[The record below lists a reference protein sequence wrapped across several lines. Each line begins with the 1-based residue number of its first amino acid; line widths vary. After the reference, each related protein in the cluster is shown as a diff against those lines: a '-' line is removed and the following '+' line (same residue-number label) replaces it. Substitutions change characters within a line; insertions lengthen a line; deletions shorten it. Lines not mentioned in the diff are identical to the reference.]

1 MKLAIMASGRGSN
14 AAAILGAVD
23 RGDLHAHV
31 TAIISNRTDAGVI
44 DLAAQ
49 HGIPSHVVSRKDF
62 DSRNAQQRRMLELLQ
77 MTHTD
82 FVALAGFNSILKPE
96 IVTAYPNQ
104 ILNIHPSLLPA
115 FAGGM
120 APQPQTEALKAGVK
134 ISGCTVHLV
143 TNAIDAGPI
152 VAQAPVP
159 VLPDDTVDSLSK
171 RILQQEHRLYPMVL
185 QWFADGQTQ
194 ISDGQVHVRS
204 EENQVI
210 WPKSEH

>member
-14 AAAILGAVD
+14 AAAILSAVG
-23 RGDLHAHV
+23 RGDLRAQV
-31 TAIISNRTDAGVI
+31 TAIISNRADAGVI
-44 DLAAQ
+44 DIAAQ
-49 HGIPSHVVSRKDF
+49 HGVPSHVVPRKDF
-62 DSRNAQQRRMLELLQ
+62 HSRNAQQYRMLEILQ

-82 FVALAGFNSILKPE
+82 FVALAGFSSILKPE

-120 APQPQTEALKAGVK
+120 APQPQAEALKAGVK

-143 TNAIDAGPI
+143 TNATDAGPI

-159 VLPDDTVDSLSK
+159 VVLGDTVDSLSK
-171 RILQQEHRLYPMVL
+171 RILGQEHQLYPMVL
-185 QWFADGQTQ
+185 QWFADGRTQ

-204 EENQVI
+204 EESQVI

>member
-1 MKLAIMASGRGSN
+1 MASGRGSN
-14 AAAILGAVD
+14 TEAILSAVD
-23 RGDLHAHV
+23 RGDLRDQV
-31 TAIISNRTDAGVI
+31 SAIISNRTDAGVI
-44 DLAAQ
+44 DIAAQ
-49 HGIPSHVVSRKDF
+49 HGVSSHVVPRKDF
-62 DSRNAQQRRMLELLQ
+62 DSRNAQQHRMLEILQ

-82 FVALAGFNSILKPE
+82 FVALAGFSSILKPE

-120 APQPQTEALKAGVK
+120 APQPQAEALKAGVK

-143 TNAIDAGPI
+143 TNATDAGPI

-159 VLPDDTVDSLSK
+159 VVLGDTVDSLSK
-171 RILQQEHRLYPMVL
+171 RILGQEHQLYPMVL
-185 QWFADGQTQ
+185 QWFADGRTN

-204 EENQVI
+204 EESQVI

>member
-1 MKLAIMASGRGSN
+1 MASGRGSN
-14 AAAILGAVD
+14 TEAILSAVD
-23 RGDLHAHV
+23 RGDLRAQV
-31 TAIISNRTDAGVI
+31 SAIISNRTDAGVI
-44 DLAAQ
+44 DIAAQ
-49 HGIPSHVVSRKDF
+49 HGVSSHVVPRKDF
-62 DSRNAQQRRMLELLQ
+62 DSRNAQQHRMLEILQ

-82 FVALAGFNSILKPE
+82 FVALAGFSSILKPE

-120 APQPQTEALKAGVK
+120 APQPQAEALKAGVK

-143 TNAIDAGPI
+143 TNATDAGPI

-159 VLPDDTVDSLSK
+159 VVLGDTVDSLSK
-171 RILQQEHRLYPMVL
+171 RILGQEHQLYPMVL
-185 QWFADGQTQ
+185 QWFADGRTN

-204 EENQVI
+204 EESQVI

>member
-1 MKLAIMASGRGSN
+1 MASGRGSN
-14 AAAILGAVD
+14 TEAILSAVD
-23 RGDLHAHV
+23 RGDLRDQV
-31 TAIISNRTDAGVI
+31 SAIISNRTDAGVI
-44 DLAAQ
+44 DIAAQ
-49 HGIPSHVVSRKDF
+49 HGVSSHVVPRKDF
-62 DSRNAQQRRMLELLQ
+62 DSRNAQQHRMLEILQ

-82 FVALAGFNSILKPE
+82 FVALAGFSSILKPE

-120 APQPQTEALKAGVK
+120 APQPQAEALKAGVK

-143 TNAIDAGPI
+143 TNATDAGPI

-159 VLPDDTVDSLSK
+159 VVLGDTVDSLSK
-171 RILQQEHRLYPMVL
+171 RILGQEHQLYPMVL
-185 QWFADGQTQ
+185 QWFADGRTQ

-204 EENQVI
+204 EESQVI